1 MKMQEKLQRKKFLK
15 LIINKIISVSSD
27 KTALIATCLQDQV
40 PTVWTV
46 NVTFTFIKK
55 LFELE

>member
-27 KTALIATCLQDQV
+27 KTTLIATCLQDQV

>member
-1 MKMQEKLQRKKFLK
+1 MQEKLQRKKFLK
-15 LIINKIISVSSD
+15 LTINKIISVSSD
-27 KTALIATCLQDQV
+27 KTALICTCLQDQV

>member
-27 KTALIATCLQDQV
+27 KTTLIATCLQDQV
-40 PTVWTV
+40 PTV
-46 NVTFTFIKK
+46 
-55 LFELE
+55 